1 MAIAI
6 EKKLINAGYRMLG
19 DDAGIEKLI
28 QDILKSKNIRYL
40 KAIPFLIY
48 KYNLDIL
55 TIRKNIEEIELFN
68 TILDITAR
76 IFSELNIK
84 RKISRHIRGD
94 SKLEGKYAHKFS
106 PHYNEFKNE
115 FELQLRNDNKPD
127 LLIDTQKIDE
137 ERNLQYGLS
146 QLFTKKE
153 KQIIKRLQEDKPIS
167 RSDYEYYSRKTKKKL
182 RSIINLQDFARN
194 IYSKTPKCDEELF
207 ELKKFFEK
215 ESTKKELE
223 KWLSDKWKIDDSIEE
238 YHISGNSIAF
248 ILKDK
253 FGGGSTTLCPLRY
266 IKDKRIL
273 ELLKKYPEH
282 DFR

>member
-6 EKKLINAGYRMLG
+6 EKKLMNAGYRMLG
-19 DDAGIEKLI
+19 DDASIEKLI

-48 KYNLDIL
+48 KYNLDIP

-76 IFSELNIK
+76 IFNELNIR
-84 RKISRHIRGD
+84 RKISRYIRGD
-94 SKLEGKYAHKFS
+94 SKLEGTYAHKFS

-115 FELQLRNDNKPD
+115 FELQLRNDNKPN

-137 ERNLQYGLS
+137 ERNLQYGMS

-153 KQIIKRLQEDKPIS
+153 KQIIRRLQEDKPIS
-167 RSDYEYYSRKTKKKL
+167 RTDYEYYSRKTRKKL
-182 RSIINLQDFARN
+182 RSIINLQDFARS
-194 IYSKTPKCDEELF
+194 IYSKTPTCDEELF
-207 ELKKFFEK
+207 ELKKH
-215 ESTKKELE
+215 LE
-223 KWLSDKWKIDDSIEE
+223 MWLSNKFSINDSIEE
-238 YHISGNSIAF
+238 FHISGNTIAF
-248 ILKDK
+248 VLKDK
-253 FGGGSTTLCPLRY
+253 SEDGSTTICNLKH
-266 IKDKRIL
+266 IKDNRIL
-273 ELLKKYPEH
+273 QLLNKYQEH

>member
-6 EKKLINAGYRMLG
+6 EKKLMNAGYRMLG

-48 KYNLDIL
+48 KYNLDIPA
-55 TIRKNIEEIELFN
+55 IRKNIEETELFN

-76 IFSELNIK
+76 IFNELNIR
-84 RKISRHIRGD
+84 RKISRYIRGD
-94 SKLEGKYAHKFS
+94 SKSEGMYAHKFS

-115 FELQLRNDNKPD
+115 FELQLKNDNKPN

-153 KQIIKRLQEDKPIS
+153 KQIIKRLQEGKPIS
-167 RSDYEYYSRKTKKKL
+167 RTDYEYYSRKAKKKL

-194 IYSKTPKCDEELF
+194 IYSKTPACDEELF
-207 ELKKFFEK
+207 ELKKR
-215 ESTKKELE
+215 LE
-223 KWLSDKWKIDDSIEE
+223 MRLSNKFGINDSIEE
-238 YHISGNSIAF
+238 FHMSGNTIAF
-248 ILKDK
+248 VLKGK
-253 FGGGSTTLCPLRY
+253 SGGGSTAIYNLKH
-266 IKDKRIL
+266 IKDKRTL
-273 ELLKKYPEH
+273 QLLNKYQEH